1 MALTLDQLKATL
13 RVDLDEAGY
22 DTELEALIATATA
35 EVERY
40 APAAPQAVKDRAASM
55 VAEWIHD
62 RETGGEYRRLA
73 NALVG
78 SGAKAMLSWWRVRLA
93 GVVE

>member
-40 APAAPQAVKDRAASM
+40 AP
-55 VAEWIHD
+55 
-62 RETGGEYRRLA
+62 RRP
-73 NALVG
+73 G
-78 SGAKAMLSWWRVRLA
+78 KP
-93 GVVE
+93 